1 MKDEQTTASP
11 RVLWGCSTSR
21 TLRAHWA
28 LAELGLDYEHRP
40 IGPRTGET
48 QTEEFTRL
56 NPRQKI
62 PVLQD
67 GHLTLAESAA
77 IVNYLAERYG
87 EPDGLMP
94 AAGSEARAR
103 YDQWAFF
110 VMMELDAHTLY
121 VIRKHRDLAHL
132 YGEAPA
138 AIRTAS
144 EGFAK
149 QSAVAELELSDGR
162 EFLLGGRFTG
172 VDILLG
178 SCLDWAA
185 AYREPIGPRLAAYR
199 ERLNARPAYARAALA
214 NFHARPELAPPSLA
228 AGESAAASESP

>member
-1 MKDEQTTASP
+1 MTDEQTKASA
-11 RVLWGCSTSR
+11 RVLWGCSTAR

-48 QTEEFTRL
+48 QTDEFTRL

-62 PVLQD
+62 PLLQD
-67 GHLTLAESAA
+67 GDLTLAESAA
-77 IVNYLAERYG
+77 IVNYLAEKYG
-87 EPDGLMP
+87 EPDDLMP
-94 AAGSEARAR
+94 AAGTEARAR

-121 VIRKHRDLAHL
+121 IIRKHRDLAHL

-138 AIRTAS
+138 AIQTAS

-149 QSAVAELELSDGR
+149 QSAVAELEFADGR
-162 EFLLGGRFTG
+162 EFLLGGPLQRCG
-172 VDILLG
+172 HPARQLPRLG
-178 SCLDWAA
+178 SCLRRAD
-185 AYREPIGPRLAAYR
+185 
-199 ERLNARPAYARAALA
+199 RPAARGLPGASERPPGLRPGHAGKLLREARAA
-214 NFHARPELAPPSLA
+214 A
-228 AGESAAASESP
+228 AVSG

>member
-1 MKDEQTTASP
+1 MTDEQMTALP

-21 TLRAHWA
+21 TMRALWA

-67 GHLTLAESAA
+67 GDLTLAESAA
-77 IVNYLAERYG
+77 IVNYLAEKYG

-138 AIRTAS
+138 AIQAAS
-144 EGFAK
+144 EGFTK
-149 QSAVAELELSDGR
+149 QSAVAELEFADGR
-162 EFLLGGRFTG
+162 NFLLGDRFTG

-178 SCLDWAA
+178 SCLDWAV

-199 ERLNARPAYARAALA
+199 ERLNSRPAYAQATQA
-214 NFHARPELAPPSLA
+214 NFHARPELLPPSLA
-228 AGESAAASESP
+228 DEESLAAGGSP

>member
-1 MKDEQTTASP
+1 MPAPRTDTADSAI
-11 RVLWGCSTSR
+11 VAWGCSTAR
-21 TLRAHWA
+21 TLRVHWA

-48 QTEEFTRL
+48 RTDEFTRL

-67 GHLTLAESAA
+67 GELTLAESAA
-77 IVNYLAERYG
+77 IVNYLAGTYG
-87 EPDGLMP
+87 AADGLLP
-94 AAGSEARAR
+94 AAGSQARVS

-110 VMMELDAHTLY
+110 TMMELDAHTLY
-121 VIRKHRDLAHL
+121 VIRKHRDLADL
-132 YGEAPA
+132 YGDAPA

-149 QSAVAELELSDGR
+149 QSSVAELELADGR
-162 EFLLGGRFTG
+162 KFLLGDRFTG

-185 AYREPIGPRLAAYR
+185 AYGEPIGPRLAAYR
-199 ERLNARPAYARAALA
+199 ERLNARPAWRRAMEV
-214 NFHARPELAPPSLA
+214 NYNTRPELLPPSLRRPETA
-228 AGESAAASESP
+228 DRLP

>member
-1 MKDEQTTASP
+1 MADKRSNAP
-11 RVLWGCSTSR
+11 PLVLWGCSTSR

-48 QTEEFTRL
+48 QTDEFTRL

-62 PVLQD
+62 PLLQD
-67 GHLTLAESAA
+67 GDLVLAESAA

-87 EPDGLMP
+87 GPDGPMP
-94 AAGSEARAR
+94 AAGGEARAR

-138 AIRTAS
+138 AIRAAS

-149 QSAVAELELSDGR
+149 QSAVAELELADGR
-162 EFLLGGRFTG
+162 EFLLGDRFTG

-178 SCLDWAA
+178 SCLDWAV
-185 AYREPIGPRLAAYR
+185 AYQEPIGPRLAAYR
-199 ERLNARPAYARAALA
+199 ERLNARPAYVRAAQA
-214 NFHARPELAPPSLA
+214 NFFTRPELLPPSLA
-228 AGESAAASESP
+228 DDEPAAAGGSP

>member
-1 MKDEQTTASP
+1 MTDERSTASL
-11 RVLWGCSTSR
+11 RVLWGRSTAR

-62 PVLQD
+62 PLLQD
-67 GHLTLAESAA
+67 GDLTLAESAA
-77 IVNYLAERYG
+77 IVNYLAEKYG

-94 AAGSEARAR
+94 AAGTEARAR

-121 VIRKHRDLAHL
+121 IIRKHRDLAHL

-138 AIRTAS
+138 AIQAAS

-149 QSAVAELELSDGR
+149 QVAVAELEFADGR
-162 EFLLGGRFTG
+162 EFLLGERFTG
-172 VDILLG
+172 VDIMLG
-178 SCLDWAA
+178 SCLDWAD
-185 AYREPIGPRLAAYR
+185 AYGEPIGPRLTAYR
-199 ERLNARPAYARAALA
+199 ERLNERPAYIRAAAA
-214 NFHARPELAPPSLA
+214 NFHTRPELLPPSVRSAGAA
-228 AGESAAASESP
+228 AGPP

>member
-1 MKDEQTTASP
+1 MADERTSAPSL
-11 RVLWGCSTSR
+11 VLWGCSTSR

-62 PVLQD
+62 PLLQD
-67 GHLTLAESAA
+67 GELRLAESAA
-77 IVNYLAERYG
+77 IVNYVAETYG
-87 EPDGLMP
+87 EPVGLMP
-94 AAGSEARAR
+94 AAGTEARAR

-121 VIRKHRDLAHL
+121 VIRKHRDLAYL

-138 AIRTAS
+138 AIQTAS

-149 QSAVAELELSDGR
+149 QSAVAELELADGR
-162 EFLLGGRFTG
+162 EFLLGDRFTG

-178 SCLDWAA
+178 SCLDWAV
-185 AYREPIGPRLAAYR
+185 AYGEPIGERLSAYR
-199 ERLNARPAYARAALA
+199 DRLNLRPAYVRAAQA
-214 NFHARPELAPPSLA
+214 NFFTRPELLPPSLQ
-228 AGESAAASESP
+228 GDAASAGSS

>member
-1 MKDEQTTASP
+1 MTDKQTAASP
-11 RVLWGCSTSR
+11 LVLWGCSTSR

-62 PVLQD
+62 PLLQD
-67 GHLTLAESAA
+67 GDLTLAESAA
-77 IVNYLAERYG
+77 IVNYLAEKYG

-121 VIRKHRDLAHL
+121 IIRKHRDLAHL
-132 YGEAPA
+132 YGEAPTVIQA
-138 AIRTAS
+138 AS

-149 QSAVAELELSDGR
+149 QSAVAELEFADGR
-162 EFLLGGRFTG
+162 EFLLGDRFTG

-178 SCLDWAA
+178 SCLDWAV

-199 ERLNARPAYARAALA
+199 ERLNARPAYVRAAQA
-214 NFHARPELAPPSLA
+214 NLYARPELLPPFLA
-228 AGESAAASESP
+228 DDKSAAVGGSS

>member
-1 MKDEQTTASP
+1 MTDDGPADS
-11 RVLWGCSTSR
+11 RMVLWGCSTSR
-21 TLRAHWA
+21 TLRPIWA
-28 LAELGLDYEHRP
+28 LAELGLEYEHRP

-62 PVLQD
+62 PLLQD
-67 GHLTLAESAA
+67 GDLILAESAA
-77 IVNYLAERYG
+77 IVNYLAEEYG
-87 EPDGLMP
+87 QADGLMP
-94 AAGSEARAR
+94 AAGTEERAR

-144 EGFAK
+144 DGFAK
-149 QSAVAELELSDGR
+149 QSAVAELEFADGR
-162 EFLLGGRFTG
+162 QFLLGDRFTG

-178 SCLDWAA
+178 SCLDWAV
-185 AYREPIGPRLAAYR
+185 AYEEPIGPRLAAYR
-199 ERLNARPAYARAALA
+199 ERLNARPAYVRAAQA
-214 NFHARPELAPPSLA
+214 NFFTRPELLPPSLQGDGTS
-228 AGESAAASESP
+228 AGSS

>member
-1 MKDEQTTASP
+1 MTDERSSAP
-11 RVLWGCSTSR
+11 RLVLWGCSTAR

-28 LAELGLDYEHRP
+28 LHELGLVYEHRP

-48 QTEEFTRL
+48 ETEEFTKL

-62 PVLQD
+62 PLLQD
-67 GHLTLAESAA
+67 GELTLAESAA

-87 EPDGLMP
+87 EPDRLMP
-94 AAGSEARAR
+94 AAGSGARAC

-138 AIRTAS
+138 AIQTAS

-149 QSAVAELELSDGR
+149 QSAVAELEFADGR
-162 EFLLGGRFTG
+162 EFLLGDRFTG

-178 SCLDWAA
+178 SCLDWAV
-185 AYREPIGPRLAAYR
+185 AYGEPIGPGLAAYR
-199 ERLNARPAYARAALA
+199 DRLHARLAYVRAVQD
-214 NFHARPELAPPSLA
+214 NFFTRPELLPPSLQGDVA
-228 AGESAAASESP
+228 SAGSS

>member
-1 MKDEQTTASP
+1 MTDEQTMASP

-21 TLRAHWA
+21 TMRPLWA
-28 LAELGLDYEHRP
+28 LHELRLDYEHRP

-67 GHLTLAESAA
+67 GDLTLAESAA

-94 AAGSEARAR
+94 TAGSEARAR

-121 VIRKHRDLAHL
+121 IIRKHRDLAHL
-132 YGEAPA
+132 YGESPT
-138 AIRTAS
+138 AIRAAS

-149 QSAVAELELSDGR
+149 QSAVAELEFADGR
-162 EFLLGGRFTG
+162 EFLLGDRFTG
-172 VDILLG
+172 VDIFLG
-178 SCLDWAA
+178 TCLDWAV
-185 AYREPIGPRLAAYR
+185 AYNEPIGSRLAAYR
-199 ERLNARPAYARAALA
+199 ERLHARPAYTRAVHA
-214 NFHARPELAPPSLA
+214 NFRARPELLPPSMADGASDA
-228 AGESAAASESP
+228 AGGSP

>member
-1 MKDEQTTASP
+1 MPDERTTAPSL
-11 RVLWGCSTSR
+11 VLWGCSTSR

-48 QTEEFTRL
+48 QREEFTRL

-62 PVLQD
+62 PLLQD
-67 GHLTLAESAA
+67 GELALAESAA
-77 IVNYLAERYG
+77 IVNYLAETYG
-87 EPDGLMP
+87 EPVGLIP
-94 AAGSEARAR
+94 AAGTEARAR

-121 VIRKHRDLAHL
+121 VIRKHRDLAYL

-138 AIRTAS
+138 AIQTAS

-149 QSAVAELELSDGR
+149 QSAVAELELADGR
-162 EFLLGGRFTG
+162 EFLLGDRFTG

-178 SCLDWAA
+178 SCLDWAV
-185 AYREPIGPRLAAYR
+185 AYGEPIGERLAAYR
-199 ERLNARPAYARAALA
+199 DRLNLRPAYVRAAQA
-214 NFHARPELAPPSLA
+214 NFFTRPELSPPSPR
-228 AGESAAASESP
+228 ESRQPSGRSA

>member
-1 MKDEQTTASP
+1 MTASS
-11 RVLWGCSTSR
+11 RILWGCSTSR
-21 TLRAHWA
+21 TMRALWA
-28 LAELGLDYEHRP
+28 LAELELDCEHRP

-67 GHLTLAESAA
+67 GGLTLAESAA
-77 IVNYLAERYG
+77 IVNYLAETYG
-87 EPDGLMP
+87 EPDQLIP

-121 VIRKHRDLAHL
+121 IIRKHRDLSHL

-149 QSAVAELELSDGR
+149 QSAVAELEFSDGR
-162 EFLLGGRFTG
+162 DFLLGDRFTG

-185 AYREPIGPRLAAYR
+185 AYGEPIGARLAAYR
-199 ERLNARPAYARAALA
+199 KRLNARPAYARAFQA
-214 NFHARPELAPPSLA
+214 NFHVRPELLPPLP
-228 AGESAAASESP
+228 GDDESAAGRPR

>member
-1 MKDEQTTASP
+1 MTGEGSAS
-11 RVLWGCSTSR
+11 RILWGCSTAR

-28 LAELGLDYEHRP
+28 LAELDLPYEHRA

-67 GHLTLAESAA
+67 GNLTLAESAA
-77 IVNYLAERYG
+77 IVNYLAESYG
-87 EPDGLMP
+87 RDLALMP
-94 AAGSEARAR
+94 AAGSRARAR

-121 VIRKHRDLAHL
+121 IIRKHRDLVHL

-149 QSAVAELELSDGR
+149 QSAVAELEFADGR
-162 EFLLGGRFTG
+162 DFLLGDRFTG

-178 SCLDWAA
+178 SCLDWAV
-185 AYREPIGPRLAAYR
+185 AYREAVGPRLAGYR
-199 ERLNARPAYARAALA
+199 ERLNARPAYGRAVQE
-214 NFHARPELAPPSLA
+214 NFFARPELQPKV
-228 AGESAAASESP
+228 

>member
-1 MKDEQTTASP
+1 MTDERTTASP
-11 RVLWGCSTSR
+11 LVLWGCSTAR

-28 LAELGLDYEHRP
+28 LAELGLDYEHRT

-62 PVLQD
+62 PLLQD
-67 GHLTLAESAA
+67 GDLALAESAA
-77 IVNYLAERYG
+77 IVNYLANTYG
-87 EPDGLMP
+87 EPHGLMP
-94 AAGSEARAR
+94 AAGTEARAR

-121 VIRKHRDLAHL
+121 IIRKHRDLAHL

-138 AIRTAS
+138 AIQAAS

-149 QSAVAELELSDGR
+149 QSAVAELEFADGR
-162 EFLLGGRFTG
+162 EFLLGDRFTG

-178 SCLDWAA
+178 SCLDWAV
-185 AYREPIGPRLAAYR
+185 AYKEPIGPRLAAYR
-199 ERLNARPAYARAALA
+199 ERLNARPAYVRATRA
-214 NFHARPELAPPSLA
+214 NFHTRPELLPPSLA
-228 AGESAAASESP
+228 DDRSAAAGGSP

>member
-1 MKDEQTTASP
+1 MTDEQTTASP

-21 TLRAHWA
+21 TLRPLWA

-67 GHLTLAESAA
+67 GDLTLAESAA
-77 IVNYLAERYG
+77 IVNYLAEKYG

-94 AAGSEARAR
+94 VAGSEARAR

-121 VIRKHRDLAHL
+121 IIRKHRDLVHL
-132 YGEAPA
+132 YGESPT
-138 AIRTAS
+138 AIQAAS

-149 QSAVAELELSDGR
+149 QSEVAELEFADGR
-162 EFLLGGRFTG
+162 EFLLGDRFTG

-178 SCLDWAA
+178 SCLDWAV
-185 AYREPIGPRLAAYR
+185 AYEEPIGPQLTAYR
-199 ERLNARPAYARAALA
+199 ERLSVRPAYAQAVEA
-214 NFHARPELAPPSLA
+214 NFFARPELLPPLLA
-228 AGESAAASESP
+228 DDQSAAAGGSP

>member
-1 MKDEQTTASP
+1 MTVEQTREAR

-21 TLRAHWA
+21 TLRAHWV
-28 LAELGLDYEHRP
+28 LAELELDYEHRP

-48 QTEEFTRL
+48 QTDEFTRL
-56 NPRQKI
+56 DPRQKI

-67 GHLTLAESAA
+67 GDLVLAESAA
-77 IVNYLAERYG
+77 IVNYLADEYG
-87 EPDGLMP
+87 QPDRLIP
-94 AAGSEARAR
+94 AAGTQERAR

-121 VIRKHRDLAHL
+121 VIRKHRDLAYL

-149 QSAVAELELSDGR
+149 QSAVAELEFADGR
-162 EFLLGGRFTG
+162 EFLLGDRFTG

-178 SCLDWAA
+178 SCLDWAV
-185 AYREPIGPRLAAYR
+185 AYGEPIGERLAAYR
-199 ERLNARPAYARAALA
+199 ERLNGRPTYVRAVQA
-214 NFHARPELAPPSLA
+214 NFFTRPELLPPSLQSDGVS
-228 AGESAAASESP
+228 AGPP

>member
-1 MKDEQTTASP
+1 MADKRTTAPSL
-11 RVLWGCSTSR
+11 VLWGCSTSR

-62 PVLQD
+62 PLLQD
-67 GHLTLAESAA
+67 GELALAESAA
-77 IVNYLAERYG
+77 IVNYLAVTYG
-87 EPDGLMP
+87 EPVGLMP
-94 AAGSEARAR
+94 AAGTEARAR

-121 VIRKHRDLAHL
+121 VIRKHRDLAYL

-138 AIRTAS
+138 AIQTAS

-149 QSAVAELELSDGR
+149 QSAVAELELADGR
-162 EFLLGGRFTG
+162 EFLLGDRFTG

-178 SCLDWAA
+178 SCLDWAV
-185 AYREPIGPRLAAYR
+185 AYGEPIGPRLAAYR
-199 ERLNARPAYARAALA
+199 ERLNLRPAYVRAAQA
-214 NFHARPELAPPSLA
+214 NFFTRPELLPPSLL
-228 AGESAAASESP
+228 GDAASGGTF

>member
-1 MKDEQTTASP
+1 MRP
-11 RVLWGCSTSR
+11 
-21 TLRAHWA
+21 HWA

-67 GHLTLAESAA
+67 GDLTLAESAA
-77 IVNYLAERYG
+77 IVNYLAAKYG

-94 AAGSEARAR
+94 VAGSEARAR

-121 VIRKHRDLAHL
+121 IIRKHRDLAHL
-132 YGEAPA
+132 YGESST
-138 AIRTAS
+138 AIQAAS

-149 QSAVAELELSDGR
+149 QSAVAELEFADGR
-162 EFLLGGRFTG
+162 EFLLGDRFTG

-178 SCLDWAA
+178 SCLDWAV

-199 ERLNARPAYARAALA
+199 KRLNARPAYTQAVQA
-214 NFHARPELAPPSLA
+214 NLFARPELLPPALADGESSA
-228 AGESAAASESP
+228 AGGSP